1 MAALLAG
8 CARTP
13 ITVSPGEGGTV
24 AAVAPAPSRASAA
37 RLIDDGPPCTV
48 RLEEVRDARPNP
60 NDLGMMGPRPVHASD
75 SVAWLQSALAPMKQD
90 RRLRF
95 VDTDAEA
102 ALLLRVELVKAY
114 ILTQNTQKS
123 SNVVLRA
130 VYSRDGKDLD
140 AQVARGRDEGV
151 DWMFGEEEAQGSLNR
166 ALAAA
171 VLELDND
178 IAVRCRASK

>member
-1 MAALLAG
+1 
-8 CARTP
+8 
-13 ITVSPGEGGTV
+13 
-24 AAVAPAPSRASAA
+24 
-37 RLIDDGPPCTV
+37 
-48 RLEEVRDARPNP
+48 
-60 NDLGMMGPRPVHASD
+60 
-75 SVAWLQSALAPMKQD
+75 MKQD